1 MKRYFLLSFALIIT
15 ATTAFAQYIVEGCVT
30 DSTNTGEP
38 YATVRIFY
46 QSSSDNPVKI
56 GTTDING
63 HFKLELS
70 SAGKYTLNITSVG
83 KTPIN
88 KDFELSTQQK
98 SINFGS
104 IIMSNQWYLCIT
116 LFMNAQK

>member
-46 QSSSDNPVKI
+46 QASTDNPVKI

-63 HFKLELS
+63 YFKQELS
-70 SAGKYTLNITSVG
+70 SAGKYKV
-83 KTPIN
+83 
-88 KDFELSTQQK
+88 
-98 SINFGS
+98 
-104 IIMSNQWYLCIT
+104 
-116 LFMNAQK
+116 